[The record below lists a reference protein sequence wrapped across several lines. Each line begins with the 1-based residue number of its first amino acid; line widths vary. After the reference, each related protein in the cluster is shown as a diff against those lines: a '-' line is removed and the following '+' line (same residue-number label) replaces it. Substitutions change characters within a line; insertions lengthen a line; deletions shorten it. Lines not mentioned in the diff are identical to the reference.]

1 MNRYWFN
8 TNDGSRSAMLRIR
21 MYPLNVNSV
30 QDMFKIKPIRSFHFI
45 NVMWEES
52 DQFFLNRNGRNESEL
67 LYEPWKWKNLIIF
80 SDSRKKKMKLWENL
94 FFFMVKNLSISSSLI
109 PDKQRGSVE
118 SQVFFL
124 TNRVLRLTQH
134 LQLHGRDYSSQR
146 GLWLILSKRKQLL
159 VYLSKRDKLRYDDLI
174 GQLSIRRLKTR

>member
-1 MNRYWFN
+1 MVGTNQNYYMN
-8 TNDGSRSAMLRIR
+8 
-21 MYPLNVNSV
+21 
-30 QDMFKIKPIRSFHFI
+30 H
-45 NVMWEES
+45 E
-52 DQFFLNRNGRNESEL
+52 NER
-67 LYEPWKWKNLIIF
+67 KNLILF
-80 SDSRKKKMKLWENL
+80 SDSRKKNEALIKFF
-94 FFFMVKNLSISSSLI
+94 FFFMIKNLSISSSLI

>member
-1 MNRYWFN
+1 MVGTNQNYYMN
-8 TNDGSRSAMLRIR
+8 
-21 MYPLNVNSV
+21 
-30 QDMFKIKPIRSFHFI
+30 H
-45 NVMWEES
+45 E
-52 DQFFLNRNGRNESEL
+52 NER
-67 LYEPWKWKNLIIF
+67 KNLILF
-80 SDSRKKKMKLWENL
+80 SDSRKKNEALIKFFF
-94 FFFMVKNLSISSSLI
+94 FFFMIKNLSISSSLI

>member
-1 MNRYWFN
+1 
-8 TNDGSRSAMLRIR
+8 
-21 MYPLNVNSV
+21 
-30 QDMFKIKPIRSFHFI
+30 
-45 NVMWEES
+45 
-52 DQFFLNRNGRNESEL
+52 
-67 LYEPWKWKNLIIF
+67 
-80 SDSRKKKMKLWENL
+80 
-94 FFFMVKNLSISSSLI
+94 MVKNLSISSSLI